1 MIERNEKKVFY
12 DEYIDGTKD
21 YYTITYGEIEDTFGA
36 EKAKKIWGV
45 EYDAETF
52 YQILEE

>member
-1 MIERNEKKVFY
+1 MIERNEIKVFY

-21 YYTITYGEIEDTFGA
+21 YYTMTYGEIEDTFGA
-36 EKAKKIWGV
+36 ELAKKIWGV